1 MGEKFPRWTYVV
13 IFALLAVVVVL
24 AARALRS
31 KPSALSPSPPAETA
45 VERAPDKDRPADALG
60 GEVAELRRQ
69 VEETSSRVKELESR
83 LAETNKALAAAQ
95 AKVKAAQ
102 KVAERPAAPPA
113 PRERAAAGNSQ
124 PPPPSRRAADAG
136 SYEIVRDTAVLE
148 RPATSAREVA
158 LVQRGTTVNV
168 VGSQGDWLEVRS
180 KYGKPP
186 GYIRRDDAVL
196 RQGQTDNR

>member
-24 AARALRS
+24 AARALRGKKVDPAAS
-31 KPSALSPSPPAETA
+31 PQAAESAKQDLRDESVA
-45 VERAPDKDRPADALG
+45 
-60 GEVAELRRQ
+60 GEVAELRKQ
-69 VEETSSRVKELESR
+69 VEEMSGQIKELESR

-95 AKVKAAQ
+95 QKVRVAQ
-102 KVAERPAAPPA
+102 KQADRPAPPPP
-113 PRERAAAGNSQ
+113 PRERVAANG
-124 PPPPSRRAADAG
+124 PPSPPAARRTAAAG
-136 SYEIVRDTAVLE
+136 SYEVVRDTAVLE
-148 RPATSAREVA
+148 RPSSSAREVA

-180 KYGKPP
+180 RYGKPP
-186 GYIRRDDAVL
+186 GYIRREDAVL